1 MATGQFAVYG
11 FMASTTAAIEKTT
24 AAISMICAISRV
36 AGMATA
42 KIRVCAQRTK
52 LA

>member
-1 MATGQFAVYG
+1 
-11 FMASTTAAIEKTT
+11 
-24 AAISMICAISRV
+24 MICAISRV